1 MTPEFIDRIHAVSPE
16 DWDRLCPSDF
26 PFTRHA
32 FLAALEDSGS
42 VGEGTGWQ
50 PQHLLLRDDQ
60 GELKAAMPVYRKDHS
75 YGEYVFD
82 WGWAQAYAEHGLDYY
97 PKLISAIP
105 FTPCAGPRLLAA
117 GQEARYWPAA
127 IAALQQQTR
136 ALGASGWHC
145 LFPDEAQAGALRPAG
160 LAERTGCQFH
170 WMNRHYQDF
179 EDFLGQLSSRKRK
192 NLRKE
197 RRQVAEQGFRFH
209 WKIGADI
216 GAEDWAL
223 FFGLYQL
230 TYLKRSGHGGYLT
243 AAFFRQLGE
252 QLPEQT
258 LMVQARLGDDTI
270 AAALFLFD
278 RTTLYGRYWGCRAEF
293 EFLHFET
300 CYYQGLDFVLA
311 RGLERF
317 DGGAQGEHKL
327 ARGFEPR
334 LTSSFHQLIEPAF
347 QEAVQHFVARER
359 EEVLG
364 YRDAARSHL
373 PYRQPDRQ

>member
-1 MTPEFIDRIHAVSPE
+1 MTPEFIDRIDAVSPE
-16 DWDRLCPSDF
+16 DWDRLCPSDY

-32 FLAALEDSGS
+32 FLASLEDSGS
-42 VGEGTGWQ
+42 VGADTGWQ

-60 GELKAAMPVYRKDHS
+60 GDLKAAMPVYRKDHS

-105 FTPCAGPRLLAA
+105 FTPCTGPRLLAA
-117 GQEARYWPAA
+117 GQEAQYWPAA

-136 ALGASGWHC
+136 TLGASGWHC
-145 LFPDEAQAGALRPAG
+145 LFPDETQADALRPAG

-170 WMNRHYQDF
+170 WINRHYRNFD
-179 EDFLGQLSSRKRK
+179 DFLGQLSSRKRK

-197 RRQVAEQGFRFH
+197 RRQVADQGFHFQ
-209 WKIGADI
+209 WKVGADI
-216 GAEDWAL
+216 QDEDWTL
-223 FFGLYQL
+223 FYGLYQL

-243 AAFFRQLGE
+243 PAFFRQLGE
-252 QLPEQT
+252 RMPEQT
-258 LMVQARLGDDTI
+258 LMVQARLGEETI

-311 RGLERF
+311 RGLARF

-334 LTSSFHQLIEPAF
+334 LTTSFHQLVEPAF
-347 QEAVQHFVARER
+347 QEAVEHFVTRER
-359 EEVLG
+359 AEVLG
-364 YRDAARSHL
+364 YRDAARAHL
-373 PYRQPDRQ
+373 PYRQTDRQ